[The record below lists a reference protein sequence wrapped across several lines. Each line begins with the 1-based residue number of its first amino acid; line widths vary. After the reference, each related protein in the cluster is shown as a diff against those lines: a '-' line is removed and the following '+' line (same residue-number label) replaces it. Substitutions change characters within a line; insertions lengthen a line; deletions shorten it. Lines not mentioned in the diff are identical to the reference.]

1 MKPPS
6 IDWIKFRCKAL
17 AWASCSLLS
26 WVLDIYDCPLAM
38 PIVAKL
44 ASILPGTA
52 FLSGIRAALVIAD
65 WIVKRSLL
73 ESPDD
78 MMCVVV
84 LISPDDY
91 RSSMPT
97 WLLLGT
103 LKMHRGAVL
112 LFSSSE
118 RGKMYAH

>member
-1 MKPPS
+1 
-6 IDWIKFRCKAL
+6 
-17 AWASCSLLS
+17 
-26 WVLDIYDCPLAM
+26 M
-38 PIVAKL
+38 PIVGQACQHL
-44 ASILPGTA
+44 APELHSSVVSELR
-52 FLSGIRAALVIAD
+52 LSSQMGMF
-65 WIVKRSLL
+65 KRSLL
-73 ESPDD
+73 ASPDD
-78 MMCVVV
+78 LMGVVV
-84 LISPDDY
+84 LISPADD

>member
-1 MKPPS
+1 MP
-6 IDWIKFRCKAL
+6 
-17 AWASCSLLS
+17 ASCLGTEFPSGTKAAD
-26 WVLDIYDCPLAM
+26 DITDGN
-38 PIVAKL
+38 VN
-44 ASILPGTA
+44 
-52 FLSGIRAALVIAD
+52 
-65 WIVKRSLL
+65 RSLL
-73 ESPDD
+73 PSPDD
-78 MMCVVV
+78 LMGVVV
-84 LISPDDY
+84 LISPADD